1 MTKRDIY
8 KFLPIIPFLFGAAAM
23 LMPGEGTAQSQD
35 KFVVE
40 KIGERS
46 IAALPDGELYWT
58 AETFPTL
65 EEAQAAVGE
74 TNLAV
79 ELDGKAWLL
88 TLGPQDDKGHGGEIV
103 ASVGPIQRF
112 DAPEYMLRI
121 NVSNAPPGTETST
134 HSHPGSEAI
143 YILSGEVTVRWPNRT
158 EVFAKGES
166 QPGQPPHTPMIA
178 TSTGDEDL
186 VELIM
191 FVVDPTQDFAK
202 PETMG

>member
-1 MTKRDIY
+1 
-8 KFLPIIPFLFGAAAM
+8 
-23 LMPGEGTAQSQD
+23 MPGEGAAQSQD

-46 IAALPDGELYWT
+46 IAALPDGDLYWT
-58 AETFPTL
+58 AETFSTL
-65 EEAQAAVGE
+65 EEAEAAVGE

-88 TLGPQDDKGHGGEIV
+88 TLGPKDDKGHGGEIV

-121 NVSNAPPGTETST
+121 NSSNAPPGTETST

-143 YILSGEVTVRWPNRT
+143 YILSGEVTVRWPDRS
-158 EVFAKGES
+158 EVFAKGEL
-166 QPGQPPHTPMIA
+166 QAGEPPHTPMVA

>member
-1 MTKRDIY
+1 
-8 KFLPIIPFLFGAAAM
+8 M
-23 LMPGEGTAQSQD
+23 LMPGEGAAQSQE

-46 IAALPDGELYWT
+46 IAALPDGDLYWT
-58 AETFPTL
+58 AETFSTL
-65 EEAQAAVGE
+65 EEAEAAVGE

-88 TLGPQDDKGHGGEIV
+88 TLGPKDDKGHGGEIV
-103 ASVGPIQRF
+103 TSVGPIQRF

-121 NVSNAPPGTETST
+121 NASNAPPGAETST

-143 YILSGEVTVRWPNRT
+143 YILSGEVTVRWPDRS

-166 QPGQPPHTPMIA
+166 QAGEPPHTPMVA

-202 PETMG
+202 PETMD